1 MQKYYHLVKQ
11 LLEYFEQ
18 KELVHVDRG
27 QNNRVYALAYLAST
41 KILGQ
46 HRTLIQETSP
56 PPPPTLLR
64 SAQVELLAMDE
75 CLSMPCPRR

>member
-11 LLEYFEQ
+11 LLEHFEQ

-46 HRTLIQETSP
+46 HRTLIQETLTSP
-56 PPPPTLLR
+56 TTDVAEVCSSR
-64 SAQVELLAMDE
+64 IA
-75 CLSMPCPRR
+75 RNG